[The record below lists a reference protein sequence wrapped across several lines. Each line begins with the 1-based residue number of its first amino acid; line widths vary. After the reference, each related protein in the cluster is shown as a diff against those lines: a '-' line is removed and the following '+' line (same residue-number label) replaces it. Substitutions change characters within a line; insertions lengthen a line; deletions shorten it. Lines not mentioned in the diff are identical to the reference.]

1 MFTGFCLTFP
11 ALHTFKRCFKC
22 PKTLKIKIQLA
33 QTFFLTVNWGT
44 LGANQAAAYPEDHF
58 FFETYTG
65 LLSIFCPPYPQKN
78 EANKQT
84 TTNQP
89 PSDDKPGCV
98 LPKRPTP
105 SFRAL
110 LSGFLLKGRAARSC
124 TRMRRGM
131 RRALPLV
138 LELGRHRSRHCGI
151 RGWKGGEKK
160 RSEKH
165 LCVTLMLWYFEFG
178 PGTSETKWAEFFS
191 PLLWQ
196 LQRCQV
202 DKRQGSRGE
211 LSTSTPMPVSQQELV
226 LCRQKF
232 VLSSSDRTRDSFFSL
247 PADMHRNAPNDTA
260 RVWFWFLVFGVAK
273 LQRSNTPKFNCGLII
288 T

>member
-1 MFTGFCLTFP
+1 M
-11 ALHTFKRCFKC
+11 
-22 PKTLKIKIQLA
+22 

-58 FFETYTG
+58 FFLNLHRFIIYF
-65 LLSIFCPPYPQKN
+65 LPPLTLKKW
-78 EANKQT
+78 NKQT
-84 TTNQP
+84 NNNQSASIRWQAWLCP
-89 PSDDKPGCV
+89 PETSDPLFPCAIVWLPAQGPG
-98 LPKRPTP
+98 
-105 SFRAL
+105 RAL
-110 LSGFLLKGRAARSC
+110 VHAHASRDAPRSPISIGVGTAPIQALWDSGLK
-124 TRMRRGM
+124 RG
-131 RRALPLV
+131 
-138 LELGRHRSRHCGI
+138 G
-151 RGWKGGEKK
+151 KK

-226 LCRQKF
+226 LRRQKF
-232 VLSSSDRTRDSFFSL
+232 VLSSSDRTRDSFFSFL
-247 PADMHRNAPNDTA
+247 QTCTEMPQMIQLGFGFGFWCLGLQSCKDQIPPSLTA
-260 RVWFWFLVFGVAK
+260 G
-273 LQRSNTPKFNCGLII
+273 
-288 T
+288 